1 MNSKIGI
8 IEPGLPSNSIMKRY
22 GTFSQMFR
30 NYFSPHPEWTPSA
43 FNIADDVPV
52 PDPAQ
57 CDAWIITGSRAAV
70 YEEHAW
76 LPPLLKFIQT
86 ALASSIPLL
95 GVCFGHQAMAQAMGG
110 KVVKSDKG
118 RGIGFHQFTV
128 TDVGKKVMPGMAK
141 FTLALACQDQVIEP
155 PAGALLL
162 AQSDFC
168 SFAALSYG
176 QTGLS
181 FQGHPEF
188 TADIGRDTAIV
199 WQERSPAPRHVFET
213 ALASFDSA
221 HSDAPLLLPALLQ
234 FLSPSSQC

>member
-30 NYFSPHPEWTPSA
+30 NYFSPHPELTLSA

-110 KVVKSDKG
+110 TVVKSDKG

-168 SFAALSYG
+168 RYRADFAA
-176 QTGLS
+176 
-181 FQGHPEF
+181 
-188 TADIGRDTAIV
+188 A
-199 WQERSPAPRHVFET
+199 WRSA
-213 ALASFDSA
+213 AS
-221 HSDAPLLLPALLQ
+221 
-234 FLSPSSQC
+234 